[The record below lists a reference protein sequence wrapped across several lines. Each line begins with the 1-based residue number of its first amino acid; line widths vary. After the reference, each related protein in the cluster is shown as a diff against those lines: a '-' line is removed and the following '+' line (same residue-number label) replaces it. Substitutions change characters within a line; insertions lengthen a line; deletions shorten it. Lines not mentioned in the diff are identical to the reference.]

1 MNHPVDVHPEDLLDR
16 ERDGA
21 LTLEDR
27 RRLDAHAA
35 WCSACAL
42 VRRAGTDFAVERIT
56 WRDDEAL
63 AQSLANRVLGATRSV
78 TPPGVPAR
86 SRAPQSA
93 FIARSRRR
101 RRSWTVAAV
110 VMFAATGATAS
121 LWSVRR
127 FLVAHPVVSPPP
139 SLAATAEPRKAPAA
153 KPAEIAAVTVGPE
166 TAPQAPKAVHARA
179 ANAATTRPKAAEEP
193 VVAPPADQLFA
204 AANEARRRGDSS
216 QAIKLYGQLQQQH
229 AGTREETTSRVLL
242 GRLLLDRGEDAAQ
255 ALTLFTRYLDTNP
268 NGTLAEE
275 AHLGRAVALMRLG
288 RAQEE
293 RQAWQQLLSFHPHS

>member
-56 WRDDEAL
+56 WRDDEA
-63 AQSLANRVLGATRSV
+63 
-78 TPPGVPAR
+78 

-293 RQAWQQLLSFHPHS
+293 RQAWQQLLSFHPHSIHAERARRRLDELH